1 MERSDRYET
10 VGEYLA
16 GLDPDKRSALERLR
30 KTIAAIVPRSEEC
43 ISYGLPAI
51 CHEDR
56 VLVWFGASARHCAF
70 YPGARPISV
79 HAGDLK
85 SYDTSKG
92 TIRFQPDKPLPVSL
106 IRKLIRTRI
115 AEQRTARKPKS
126 RTAR

>member
-1 MERSDRYET
+1 VRRGHKYET

-16 GLDPDKRSALERLR
+16 NVDPDKRSALEKLR
-30 KTIAAIVPRSEEC
+30 KTIAATVPRSEEC

-51 CHEDR
+51 RHEGR

-70 YPGARPISV
+70 YPGARPIRV
-79 HAGDLK
+79 HAAELK

-92 TIRFQPDKPLPVSL
+92 TIRFQPEKPLPVSL

-115 AEQRTARKPKS
+115 AEQDAARKRALLTAR
-126 RTAR
+126 